1 MQHPTILPVQPPLPY
16 RLPPV
21 RGNADYDQYQS
32 QILLI
37 EKLLVQSGIEKRLI
51 EADLRKWS
59 AGAKYISPR
68 AQQRRQIE
76 CRRALRCTIALIL
89 LQEDYRGLAA
99 RLADSFVLQ
108 KFCDLIE
115 LDRIRVPSKSSLHRY
130 TNWFDQEQINRL
142 IREFLRQG
150 AEDPASLGLA
160 EPIDLETV
168 FLDTTCVEADIH
180 YPVDW
185 VLMRDAVRTL
195 TKAVELIRG
204 QGLKHRM
211 EQPQLFMNRV
221 NNLCIQMTHAG
232 KKADSQRQRKRILRK
247 IDKLVGVVRAHAR
260 RHRDLLQ
267 EQWEQTDWTWPQ
279 ARQVLRR
286 IDAVLEQLPKAR
298 QQARRRILD
307 GEQVPNCDKILSLY
321 DKDVRVIVRNKASA
335 EVEFGNSLLLGEN
348 LQGLIIDWK
357 LFRESAPADSV
368 LLPQSIGRME
378 AVYGRKVKAVG
389 ADRGF
394 DSMNNQLGLEWDGIY
409 NGVCPRSPFQMQ
421 MRCRSWKFRW
431 LQRRRSQT
439 EGRIGIFKNGFLDQP
454 VRWKGF
460 KGRELR
466 VSWSVL
472 VHNLWV
478 LARLLEAQAEQ
489 KQSAAA

>member
-1 MQHPTILPVQPPLPY
+1 MQHPTIVPFQPPLPY
-16 RLPPV
+16 RMPVV
-21 RGNADYDQYQS
+21 RGNADYNQYRT

-37 EKLLVQSGIEKRLI
+37 EKLLVQSGVEKRLI

-59 AGAKYISPR
+59 AGAKYLSPR

-76 CRRALRCTIALIL
+76 CRRALRCIIVLIL
-89 LQEDYRGLAA
+89 LRENYRGLAA
-99 RLADSFVLQ
+99 RLADSPLLQ
-108 KFCDLIE
+108 QFCGLIE
-115 LDRIRVPSKSSLHRY
+115 VDRIQVPSKSTLHRY
-130 TNWFDQEQINRL
+130 ANWWDQEQIRQMVTEL
-142 IREFLRQG
+142 LRQG

-160 EPIDLETV
+160 EPIDLDTV
-168 FLDTTCVEADIH
+168 FLDSTCVEADIH
-180 YPVDW
+180 YPIDW

-211 EQPQLFMNRV
+211 EQPQLFLKRM

-232 KKADSQRQRKRILRK
+232 KKPDSQRQRKRILRK

-260 RHRDLLQ
+260 RHRDLLDKHW
-267 EQWEQTDWTWPQ
+267 EKTQWTRPQ
-279 ARQVLRR
+279 AELVLRR
-286 IDAVLEQLPKAR
+286 IDSVLEQLPKAR
-298 QQARRRILD
+298 QQARQRILA
-307 GEQVPNCDKILSLY
+307 GELVPSCDKILSLY

-378 AVYGRKVKAVG
+378 SVYGRKVKAVG

-394 DSMNNQLGLEWDGIY
+394 DSRANQLGLEWDGIY
-409 NGVCPRSPFQMQ
+409 NGVCPRSPFQMRI
-421 MRCRSWKFRW
+421 RCRSWKFRW
-431 LQRRRSQT
+431 IQRRRSQT

-460 KGRELR
+460 EGRELR

-478 LARLLEAQAEQ
+478 LARLVQAQAEQ